1 MNTIFAIAAMNDASH
16 TTPARPVGRSA
27 SSVVYRTFSSPW
39 WVAILALLELVLGF
53 VLLSFPA
60 LLGASAIWVAGFVLL
75 AVALMRLI
83 EVFTV
88 PGKRLWN
95 LLAFAVYLALGLLM
109 IFWTGLSLEVW
120 TLAIG
125 LALLIGGALR
135 LGVAISLTRQ
145 PGSAWRYFN
154 AIVSLILGAMVCW
167 GWPESSLWLIG
178 TLIAVEMIFSGW
190 TLLFLALAP
199 KTPAT
204 NP

>member
-1 MNTIFAIAAMNDASH
+1 MNNDNIIH
-16 TTPARPVGRSA
+16 
-27 SSVVYRTFSSPW
+27 RTFSSPW

-53 VLLSFPA
+53 ILLSFPA

-75 AVALMRLI
+75 AVALMRLL
-83 EVFTV
+83 EVFTI
-88 PGKRLWN
+88 PGRRLWN
-95 LLAFAVYLALGLLM
+95 LLAFCIYLAVGLLV

-135 LGVAISLTRQ
+135 LGVAISLSRQ

-154 AIVSLILGAMVCW
+154 AIVSLLLGAMVCW

-199 KTPAT
+199 ARTRSVELP
-204 NP
+204 

>member
-1 MNTIFAIAAMNDASH
+1 MTDPANTTSAPASAS
-16 TTPARPVGRSA
+16 TRSA
-27 SSVVYRTFSSPW
+27 ASVVYRTFSSPW

-60 LLGASAIWVAGFVLL
+60 LLGASAIWVAGFVLI
-75 AVALMRLI
+75 AVALLRLM

-95 LLAFAVYLALGLLM
+95 MLAFAVYLVLGLLM
-109 IFWTGLSLEVW
+109 IFWTGLSLEAW

-125 LALLIGGALR
+125 LALLIGGAIR
-135 LGVAISLTRQ
+135 LGVAMGMTRQ

-154 AIVSLILGAMVCW
+154 ALVSLILGAMVCW

-199 KTPAT
+199 KVPAT
-204 NP
+204 HS

>member
-1 MNTIFAIAAMNDASH
+1 MTDPTRTHAAS
-16 TTPARPVGRSA
+16 PAATRGA
-27 SSVVYRTFSSPW
+27 SSLVYRTFSSPW

-60 LLGASAIWVAGFVLL
+60 LLGASAIWVAGFVLV
-75 AVALMRLI
+75 AVALLRLI

-88 PGKRLWN
+88 PGKRIWN
-95 LLAFAVYLALGLLM
+95 LLAFCVYLVLGLLM
-109 IFWTGLSLEVW
+109 IFWTGFSLEAW

-125 LALLIGGALR
+125 LALLIGGVIRFA
-135 LGVAISLTRQ
+135 VAVSLTRQ

-154 AIVSLILGAMVCW
+154 AVVSIILGAMVCW

-199 KTPAT
+199 RTPAT

>member
-1 MNTIFAIAAMNDASH
+1 MIDRRTDPVV
-16 TTPARPVGRSA
+16 TPQERSA

-39 WVAILALLELVLGF
+39 WVALLALLELVLGF

-60 LLGASAIWVAGFVLL
+60 LLGASAIWVAGFVLV
-75 AVALMRLI
+75 AVAVMRLI

-95 LLAFAVYLALGLLM
+95 LLACAVYLVLGLLM
-109 IFWTGLSLEVW
+109 IFWTGFSLEAW

-125 LALLIGGALR
+125 VALLIGGLLR
-135 LGVAISLTRQ
+135 FGVALSLTRQ

-154 AIVSLILGAMVCW
+154 AIVSLLLGAMVCW

-199 KTPAT
+199 AQRGTSVAR
-204 NP
+204 

>member
-1 MNTIFAIAAMNDASH
+1 MNNTSH
-16 TTPARPVGRSA
+16 PSAPSPATRGA

-39 WVAILALLELVLGF
+39 WVALLALLELVLGF

-60 LLGASAIWVAGFVLL
+60 LLGASAIWVAGFVLV
-75 AVALMRLI
+75 AVAILRLI

-95 LLAFAVYLALGLLM
+95 LLAFGIYFVLGMLM
-109 IFWTGLSLEVW
+109 IFWTGFSLEAW

-125 LALLIGGALR
+125 LALLIGGAIR
-135 LGVAISLTRQ
+135 FGVAVSLTRQ

-199 KTPAT
+199 RTAAST

>member
-1 MNTIFAIAAMNDASH
+1 MNNTPMHS
-16 TTPARPVGRSA
+16 TPAGSAPRSA

-60 LLGASAIWVAGFVLL
+60 LLGASAIWVAGFVLV
-75 AVALMRLI
+75 AVALMRLV

-95 LLAFAVYLALGLLM
+95 LLAFAVYLVVGLIM
-109 IFWTGLSLEVW
+109 IFYTGFSLEAL

-135 LGVAISLTRQ
+135 LGVAISMTRQ

-204 NP
+204 NA

>member
-1 MNTIFAIAAMNDASH
+1 MNEPSSRVS
-16 TTPARPVGRSA
+16 PSERPRSG
-27 SSVVYRTFSSPW
+27 STLVYRTFSSPW
-39 WVAILALLELVLGF
+39 WVAVLALLELVLGF

-60 LLGASAIWVAGFVLL
+60 LLGASAIWVAGFVLV
-75 AVALMRLI
+75 AVALMRLA

-88 PGKRLWN
+88 RGKRLWN
-95 LLAFAVYLALGLLM
+95 LLAFCVYLVLGLLM
-109 IFWTGLSLEVW
+109 ILWTGFSLEAW

-125 LALLIGGALR
+125 LALLIGGILR
-135 LGVAISLTRQ
+135 FCVAVSLTRQ

-154 AIVSLILGAMVCW
+154 ALVTLILGVLVCW

-199 KTPAT
+199 SAKGRPSAS
-204 NP
+204 

>member
-1 MNTIFAIAAMNDASH
+1 MNNPTHTPSAAAS
-16 TTPARPVGRSA
+16 RGA

-53 VLLSFPA
+53 ILLSFPA
-60 LLGASAIWVAGFVLL
+60 LLGASAIWVAGFVLI

-95 LLAFAVYLALGLLM
+95 LLAFAVYLVIGLLM
-109 IFWTGLSLEVW
+109 IFRTGASLEVW

-199 KTPAT
+199 RTPAT

>member
-1 MNTIFAIAAMNDASH
+1 M
-16 TTPARPVGRSA
+16 
-27 SSVVYRTFSSPW
+27 
-39 WVAILALLELVLGF
+39 
-53 VLLSFPA
+53 
-60 LLGASAIWVAGFVLL
+60 
-75 AVALMRLI
+75 
-83 EVFTV
+83 

-95 LLAFAVYLALGLLM
+95 LLAFLVYLALGILM
-109 IFWTGLSLEVW
+109 IWWTGFSLEAW

-154 AIVSLILGAMVCW
+154 AVVSLALGAMVCW

>member
-1 MNTIFAIAAMNDASH
+1 MTETPTPPTTAS
-16 TTPARPVGRSA
+16 TPANTTTRGT
-27 SSVVYRTFSSPW
+27 SSLVYRTFSSPW
-39 WVAILALLELVLGF
+39 WVALLALLELVLGF

-60 LLGASAIWVAGFVLL
+60 LLGASAIWVAGFVLV
-75 AVALMRLI
+75 AVALMRLM

-95 LLAFAVYLALGLLM
+95 LLAFFIYLVVGALM
-109 IFWTGLSLEVW
+109 IGWTGASLEVW

-145 PGSAWRYFN
+145 QGSAWRYFN
-154 AIVSLILGAMVCW
+154 ALVSLILGAMVCW

-199 KTPAT
+199 KTEVTRA
-204 NP
+204 

>member
-1 MNTIFAIAAMNDASH
+1 MNDTPHTSAPAPAS
-16 TTPARPVGRSA
+16 RRA

-39 WVAILALLELVLGF
+39 WVAVLALLELVLGF

-60 LLGASAIWVAGFVLL
+60 LLGASAIWVAGFVII
-75 AVALMRLI
+75 AVAIMRLI

-109 IFWTGLSLEVW
+109 VFWTGLSLEAW

-125 LALLIGGALR
+125 LALLLGGALR

-199 KTPAT
+199 RTAAT

>member
-1 MNTIFAIAAMNDASH
+1 MNDTSH
-16 TTPARPVGRSA
+16 TTASTPASRCA
-27 SSVVYRTFSSPW
+27 SSVVCRTFSSPW
-39 WVAILALLELVLGF
+39 WVALLALLELVLGF

-60 LLGASAIWVAGFVLL
+60 LLGASAIWVAGFVLI
-75 AVALMRLI
+75 AVALLRLI

-95 LLAFAVYLALGLLM
+95 VLAFALYLALGLIM
-109 IFWTGLSLEVW
+109 IFWTGFSMEAL

-125 LALLIGGALR
+125 LALLLGGALR

-199 KTPAT
+199 RTPAT

>member
-1 MNTIFAIAAMNDASH
+1 MNTTSAIAAMNDAPSS
-16 TTPARPVGRSA
+16 TPPSAASRSA
-27 SSVVYRTFSSPW
+27 SSLVYRTFSSPW

-60 LLGASAIWVAGFVLL
+60 LLGASAIWVAGFVIV

-83 EVFTV
+83 EVFTE

-109 IFWTGLSLEVW
+109 IFWTGLSLEAW

-154 AIVSLILGAMVCW
+154 ALVSLILGAMVCW
-167 GWPESSLWLIG
+167 GWPDSSLWLIG

>member
-1 MNTIFAIAAMNDASH
+1 MNNTH
-16 TTPARPVGRSA
+16 TSPAGSAPRSA

-75 AVALMRLI
+75 AVALMRLV

-88 PGKRLWN
+88 PGRRLWN
-95 LLAFAVYLALGLLM
+95 LLAFAVYLVVGLIMIYYTGFSMEAL
-109 IFWTGLSLEVW
+109 
-120 TLAIG
+120 TLGIG
-125 LALLIGGALR
+125 LALLVGGALR
-135 LGVAISLTRQ
+135 LGVAISMTRQ

-199 KTPAT
+199 KSPAA
-204 NP
+204 NA

>member
-1 MNTIFAIAAMNDASH
+1 MPDSTH
-16 TTPARPVGRSA
+16 TTPASRSIRGGNTLIH
-27 SSVVYRTFSSPW
+27 RTFSSPW
-39 WVAILALLELVLGF
+39 WVALLALLELVLGF

-60 LLGASAIWVAGFVLL
+60 LLGASAIWVAGFVLM
-75 AVALMRLI
+75 AVALLRLV

-95 LLAFAVYLALGLLM
+95 LLAFCVYLVLGILM
-109 IFWTGLSLEVW
+109 VIWTDFSLEAW

-135 LGVAISLTRQ
+135 LGVAVSLTRQ

>member
-1 MNTIFAIAAMNDASH
+1 MPD
-16 TTPARPVGRSA
+16 TTPNHPSAPVSAR
-27 SSVVYRTFSSPW
+27 SSSSLVCRTFSSPW

-60 LLGASAIWVAGFVLL
+60 LLGASAIWVAGFVLV
-75 AVALMRLI
+75 AVSLLRLI

-95 LLAFAVYLALGLLM
+95 LLAFCVYLIVGLLM
-109 IFWTGLSLEVW
+109 IFWTGFSLEAW

-135 LGVAISLTRQ
+135 FGVAVSLTRQ

-154 AIVSLILGAMVCW
+154 AVVSLILGGLVCW
-167 GWPESSLWLIG
+167 SWPDSSLWLIG

-199 KTPAT
+199 AQKTRPAA
-204 NP
+204 P